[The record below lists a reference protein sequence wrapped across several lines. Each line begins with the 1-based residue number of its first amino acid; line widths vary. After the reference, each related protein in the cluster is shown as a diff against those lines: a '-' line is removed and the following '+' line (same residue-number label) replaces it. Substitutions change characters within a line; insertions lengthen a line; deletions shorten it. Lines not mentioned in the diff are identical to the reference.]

1 MYKMFLAGTAAA
13 ALLAGTAFAQT
24 QSDADP
30 AAPAA
35 TPPAATDSTAPGSTA
50 ADSTMP
56 DSGAT
61 DSAAPA
67 NDFVE
72 TQSTSEVLAT
82 NLIGKT
88 VRNRDDEKIADV
100 SDLVV
105 DENRRVTAA
114 VLGVGGFLGMG
125 KKSVAVPIESLE
137 TVATPDGEVEVVML
151 MTREDLEEAPDFVD
165 LRQQRAEEEAARAAS
180 QAPAPGGG
188 IGMN

>member
-24 QSDADP
+24 IQSDADT
-30 AAPAA
+30 AASDA
-35 TPPAATDSTAPGSTA
+35 TPPAATDSAV
-50 ADSTMP
+50 
-56 DSGAT
+56 
-61 DSAAPA
+61 PA

-72 TQSTSEVLAT
+72 TQSTNEILAT

-88 VRNRDDEKIADV
+88 VRNREDERIADV

-105 DENRRVTAA
+105 DENGRVTAA

-151 MTREDLEEAPDFVD
+151 MTREELDEAPDFVD
-165 LRQQRAEEEAARAAS
+165 LRRQRAEEEAARAAS

-188 IGMN
+188 LGMN